1 MKNARNRAKR
11 EKGSAILEGALTLTV
26 TLMMLFGII
35 EFGRATFAYNQVA
48 YLAQDGARYASV
60 RGSTSTTPA
69 TAASIQSYVQNSAVA
84 IGSPTVT
91 TTWQNN
97 SNVPGNWVQV
107 RVSYPM
113 TFVAPYMPNS
123 LTLAAAARLPIVQ

>member
-60 RGSTSTTPA
+60 RGSTST
-69 TAASIQSYVQNSAVA
+69 
-84 IGSPTVT
+84 
-91 TTWQNN
+91 
-97 SNVPGNWVQV
+97 
-107 RVSYPM
+107 R
-113 TFVAPYMPNS
+113 
-123 LTLAAAARLPIVQ
+123 